1 MLQSGVFKGPKLIKF
16 SQNSEDS
23 ENKLTKFK
31 VRILFPV
38 MVTMAGLTLTWGL
51 TRNSPSSVQYTKL
64 RSIFWKKPFWRKCWR
79 DWPQTKVKT
88 IFKSGGF
95 FNVRVHKVNQAHPD
109 RRAHRDLP
117 LQLLKASSSHLMITR
132 GMSRLQKMWS
142 SSKMLLI
149 LLRWTK
155 TKHFP
160 TGEIPSCVPTRE
172 STPRW
177 RPSGDVC

>member
-1 MLQSGVFKGPKLIKF
+1 M
-16 SQNSEDS
+16 
-23 ENKLTKFK
+23 
-31 VRILFPV
+31 RILFPV
-38 MVTMAGLTLTWGL
+38 IVSMAGLTLTWETVHPLFSTQSWG
-51 TRNSPSSVQYTKL
+51 QYFGKIHFGGSAEETDHKQKL
-64 RSIFWKKPFWRKCWR
+64 KQYLRVT
-79 DWPQTKVKT
+79 D
-88 IFKSGGF
+88 F
-95 FNVRVHKVNQAHPD
+95 FYVRVHKVNQAHPD
-109 RRAHRDLP
+109 RRAHRALP

-142 SSKMLLI
+142 SSKMLPI

-177 RPSGDVC
+177 RLSGDIC